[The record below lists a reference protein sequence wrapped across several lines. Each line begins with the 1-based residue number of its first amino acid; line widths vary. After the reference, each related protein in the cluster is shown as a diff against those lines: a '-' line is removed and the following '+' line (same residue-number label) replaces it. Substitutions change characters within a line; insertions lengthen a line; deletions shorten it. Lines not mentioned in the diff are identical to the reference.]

1 MKLNAKY
8 IKFRDKWWAL
18 PLILPCFLLPLLAS
32 ANSYTHISSGNVT
45 LFYLPLALMISLM
58 LFFGWGAL
66 PGIILSIFLRKYHD
80 VGLYET
86 LTISA
91 NFVLII
97 VLSWGGYRVFVPRR
111 SHISHGNAQLLFQR
125 LFWQVFARQSCFCC
139 FSSLLL
145 LSDCMAVAPARLA

>member
-1 MKLNAKY
+1 MVGTSAY
-8 IKFRDKWWAL
+8 SSVF
-18 PLILPCFLLPLLAS
+18 FTSLLAS

-97 VLSWGGYRVFVPRR
+97 VLSWGGYRVFVPAGVTFHMAMRNFSFSGFSGR
-111 SHISHGNAQLLFQR
+111 F
-125 LFWQVFARQSCFCC
+125 FARQSCFCC

>member
-86 LTISA
+86 LTI
-91 NFVLII
+91 
-97 VLSWGGYRVFVPRR
+97 
-111 SHISHGNAQLLFQR
+111 
-125 LFWQVFARQSCFCC
+125 
-139 FSSLLL
+139 
-145 LSDCMAVAPARLA
+145 